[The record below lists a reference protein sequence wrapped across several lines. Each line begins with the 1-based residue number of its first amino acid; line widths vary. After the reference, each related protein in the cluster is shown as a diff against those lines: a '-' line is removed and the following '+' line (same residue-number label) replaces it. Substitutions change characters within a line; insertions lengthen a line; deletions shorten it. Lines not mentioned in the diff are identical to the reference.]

1 MNVAVLGAGSMG
13 HGIAHVSALSGHS
26 VIVRD
31 VEQELVEDGLEQIE
45 ANLEGGIERE
55 KITPAEKEDAIERL
69 TGTVSLEA
77 AVEDADLVIEA
88 VPEQLEIK
96 QDVFEEAEEFAPDN
110 AIMATNT
117 SSLSVTEIAS
127 VFEDP
132 SRCIGLHFFNPA
144 HIMPLVEIVVAEQ
157 TSEDTKEFADH
168 YVESIKKTPTTV
180 TDVPGFA
187 SSRLGAMFSLEAIR
201 MAQEGVASIEDIDET
216 MRLGY
221 NLPMGPIELVDHTGI
236 DVNVEVMEYLRE
248 ELGERFKPPQ
258 LLKRKLRAGK
268 LGRKTGEGFY
278 VWEDGEIVGVSDAGD
293 VAE

>member
-1 MNVAVLGAGSMG
+1 MKVAVLGAGSMG
-13 HGIAHVSALSGHS
+13 HGIAQVSALGGHS

-31 VEQELVEDGLEQIE
+31 IEQDLVEEGLEAIE
-45 ANLEGGIERE
+45 ANLEEGIERE
-55 KITPAEKEDAIERL
+55 KITPAEKEDAIERV

-77 AVEDADLVIEA
+77 AVEEADLVIEA
-88 VPEQLEIK
+88 VPEQLDLKQEI
-96 QDVFEEAEEFAPDN
+96 FEETEAHAPED
-110 AIMATNT
+110 AILATNT

-127 VFEDP
+127 VLDDP
-132 SRCIGLHFFNPA
+132 SQCIGLHFFNPA

-157 TSEDTKEFADH
+157 TSEETKEFADH
-168 YVESIKKTPTTV
+168 YVESIEKTPTTV
-180 TDVPGFA
+180 NDVPGFA

-201 MAQEGVASIEDIDET
+201 MVQEGVASVEDVDET

-221 NLPMGPIELVDHTGI
+221 NLPMGPIELVDHTGV

-278 VWEDGEIVGVSDAGD
+278 VWEGGEIVGVSGD
-293 VAE
+293 EA

>member
-13 HGIAHVSALSGHS
+13 HGIAHVSALGGHS

-31 VEQELVEDGLEQIE
+31 VEQERIERGLEQVE
-45 ANLEGGIERE
+45 SDLEEGIERG
-55 KITPAEKEDAIERL
+55 KLTPAEKEDAIERL

-77 AVEDADLVIEA
+77 AVEGADLVVEA
-88 VPEQLEIK
+88 VPERLDLK
-96 QDVFEEAEEFAPDN
+96 QEVFEEAEAVAPGD
-110 AIMATNT
+110 AVMTTNT
-117 SSLSVTEIAS
+117 SSLSVTEIAGAL
-127 VFEDP
+127 EDP

-144 HIMPLVEIVVAEQ
+144 HIMPLVEVVVAEQ
-157 TSEDTKEFADH
+157 TSTGTKEFADG
-168 YVESIKKTPTTV
+168 YVDSIDKTPTTV

-187 SSRLGAMFSLEAIR
+187 SSRLGAMFSLEAVR
-201 MAQEGVASIEDIDET
+201 MVQEGVASVEDIDET

-221 NLPMGPIELVDHTGI
+221 NLPMGPIELVDHTGV

-248 ELGERFKPPQ
+248 ELGERFRPPQ

-278 VWEDGEIVGVSDAGD
+278 VWEDGETVGVSGDAG
-293 VAE
+293 

>member
-1 MNVAVLGAGSMG
+1 MNIAVLGAGAMG
-13 HGIAHVSALSGHS
+13 HGIAHVSALGGHS

-31 VEQELVEDGLEQIE
+31 VEQELVDEGLEQIE
-45 ANLEGGIERE
+45 MNLEEGIERE
-55 KITPAEKEDAIERL
+55 KITPAQKEDAIERL

-77 AVEDADLVIEA
+77 AVEEADLVIEA
-88 VPEQLEIK
+88 VPEQLDIK
-96 QDVFEEAEEFAPDN
+96 QDVFEDVEEFAPDD
-110 AIMATNT
+110 AILATNT

-127 VFEDP
+127 VLEDS

-157 TSEDTKEFADH
+157 TSDDTKEFADH
-168 YVESIKKTPTTV
+168 YVESIEKTPTTV
-180 TDVPGFA
+180 NDVPGFA
-187 SSRLGAMFSLEAIR
+187 SSRLGAMFSLEAIQ

-278 VWEDGEIVGVSDAGD
+278 VWEDGEIVGVSGED
-293 VAE
+293 

>member
-1 MNVAVLGAGSMG
+1 L
-13 HGIAHVSALSGHS
+13 
-26 VIVRD
+26 R
-31 VEQELVEDGLEQIE
+31 GLEQIE
-45 ANLEGGIERE
+45 ANLEEGIERE
-55 KITPAEKEDAIERL
+55 KITPAEKEDAVERI

-77 AVEDADLVIEA
+77 AVEEADLVIEA
-88 VPEQLEIK
+88 VPERLDLK
-96 QDVFEEAEEFAPDN
+96 QDVFEEVEEFAPDD
-110 AIMATNT
+110 AVVATNT

-127 VFEDP
+127 VLDEP

-157 TSEDTKEFADH
+157 TSTDTKEFADH
-168 YVESIKKTPTTV
+168 YVESIEKTPTIV
-180 TDVPGFA
+180 NDVPGFA

-221 NLPMGPIELVDHTGI
+221 NLPMGPIELVDHTGV

-258 LLKRKLRAGK
+258 LLKRKLRAVK

-278 VWEDGEIVGVSDAGD
+278 VWEDGEIVGVSG
-293 VAE
+293 EE

>member
-1 MNVAVLGAGSMG
+1 MG
-13 HGIAHVSALSGHS
+13 HGIAHVSALGGHS

-31 VEQELVEDGLEQIE
+31 VEQERIERGLEQVE
-45 ANLEGGIERE
+45 SDLEEGIERG
-55 KITPAEKEDAIERL
+55 KLTPAEKEDAIERL

-77 AVEDADLVIEA
+77 AVEDADLVVEA
-88 VPEQLEIK
+88 VPERLDLK
-96 QDVFEEAEEFAPDN
+96 QEVFEEAEAVAPGD
-110 AIMATNT
+110 AVMATNT

-127 VFEDP
+127 TLEDP

-144 HIMPLVEIVVAEQ
+144 HIMPLVEVVVAEQ
-157 TSEDTKEFADH
+157 TSTGTKEFADG
-168 YVESIKKTPTTV
+168 YVDSIDKTPTTV

-187 SSRLGAMFSLEAIR
+187 SSRLGAMFSLEAVR
-201 MAQEGVASIEDIDET
+201 MVQEGVASVEDIDET

-221 NLPMGPIELVDHTGI
+221 NLPMGPIELVDHTGV

-248 ELGERFKPPQ
+248 ELGERFRPPQ

-278 VWEDGEIVGVSDAGD
+278 VWEDGETVGVSGDAG
-293 VAE
+293 

>member
-13 HGIAHVSALSGHS
+13 HGIAHVSALGGHS

-31 VEQELVEDGLEQIE
+31 VEQERIERGLEQVE
-45 ANLEGGIERE
+45 ADLEDGVERG
-55 KITPAEKEDAIERL
+55 KLTPAEKEDAIERL
-69 TGTVSLEA
+69 TGTVSLEP
-77 AVEDADLVIEA
+77 AVEDADLVVEA
-88 VPEQLEIK
+88 VPERLDLK
-96 QDVFEEAEEFAPDN
+96 QEVFEEAEAVAPGD
-110 AIMATNT
+110 AVMATNT
-117 SSLSVTEIAS
+117 SSLSVTEIAGAL
-127 VFEDP
+127 EDP

-144 HIMPLVEIVVAEQ
+144 HIMPLVEVVVAEQ
-157 TSEDTKEFADH
+157 TNAETEEFADR
-168 YVESIKKTPTTV
+168 YVDSIDKTPTTV

-187 SSRLGAMFSLEAIR
+187 SSRLGAIFSLEAIR
-201 MAQEGVASIEDIDET
+201 MAQEGVASVEDIDET

-221 NLPMGPIELVDHTGI
+221 NLPMGPIELVDHTGV

-278 VWEDGEIVGVSDAGD
+278 VWENGEIVGVSGDAG
-293 VAE
+293 

>member
-1 MNVAVLGAGSMG
+1 MKIAVLGAGSMG
-13 HGIAHVSALSGHS
+13 NGIAHVSALGRHS

-31 VEQELVEDGLEQIE
+31 VEQALVRDGLEQIG
-45 ANLEGGIERE
+45 ANLEEGIERE
-55 KITPAEKEDAIERL
+55 KITPAEKEDAVERI

-77 AVEDADLVIEA
+77 AVEEADLVIEA
-88 VPEQLEIK
+88 VPERLDVK
-96 QDVFEEAEEFAPDN
+96 QNVFEEVEEFAPDD
-110 AIMATNT
+110 AVVATNT

-127 VFEDP
+127 VLNEP

-157 TSEDTKEFADH
+157 TSADTKEFADH
-168 YVESIKKTPTTV
+168 YVESIEKTPTTV
-180 TDVPGFA
+180 NDVPGFA

-221 NLPMGPIELVDHTGI
+221 NLPMGPIELVDHTGV

-278 VWEDGEIVGVSDAGD
+278 VWEDGDIVGVSG
-293 VAE
+293 EE